1 MEDDI
6 RFGMDEFEYMIL
18 FFKVSFVIVL
28 VVWFFMDEK
37 YELNLLICYGFKIFR
52 INEFFLC
59 FWWNDVVNYFL
70 KGFWVIYIILNFL
83 ICMMFFSF
91 NESFFYIIVGYF
103 VFCLVKF
110 IVCEEKMMM

>member
-37 YELNLLICYGFKIFR
+37 YELNLFVMVLR
-52 INEFFLC
+52 FL
-59 FWWNDVVNYFL
+59 
-70 KGFWVIYIILNFL
+70 
-83 ICMMFFSF
+83 
-91 NESFFYIIVGYF
+91 E
-103 VFCLVKF
+103 
-110 IVCEEKMMM
+110 